1 MKKKVIIGVIALI
14 TVLIGFLV
22 IRSCSA
28 DADAA
33 GYVQATLDLTFQG
46 ETEGAKAFVE
56 ASSDELEQM
65 YENGIQAFASEYL
78 VGDIDSQGLYTAAYE
93 ELVKQIFMVMRYQ
106 VHEAEKVE
114 DDSYK
119 IDVTYRT
126 VDVFTK
132 FIPLLQE
139 ESQKIQQ
146 AVNMGAYDGTEEEK
160 LESALRD
167 YLLFAQ
173 ETLEMCYLEME
184 YGEEDIYTFY
194 VKEQTDGSLEVQDNG
209 MNTFIERILELD
221 KL

>member
-1 MKKKVIIGVIALI
+1 MKKKLGIGVATLIIILVAL
-14 TVLIGFLV
+14 VMLRG
-22 IRSCSA
+22 CSA

-46 ETEGAKAFVE
+46 ETERAKVFVE

-78 VGDIDSQGLYTAAYE
+78 VGDIDSQGMYTAAYE

-114 DDSYK
+114 GDRYK

-126 VDVFTK
+126 VDVFTQ

-139 ESQKIQQ
+139 EAQKIQQ
-146 AVNMGAYDGTEEEK
+146 AVNMGAYAGKDEEK

-184 YGEEDIYTFY
+184 YGEEDTYTFT
-194 VKEQTDGSLEVQDNG
+194 VEEQADGSLKVQNNG
-209 MNTFIERILELD
+209 INTFIERILELD